1 MTEKTKAADRGDGQ
15 AAFKNVRLLQPNYST
30 SNAVSIAFIL
40 PIDGRYG

>member
-1 MTEKTKAADRGDGQ
+1 MMANKNAADRGDGQ
-15 AAFKNVRLLQPNYST
+15 AAFKNVRLPQPNYST

>member
-15 AAFKNVRLLQPNYST
+15 AAFKNIPVLHHNYST